1 MYHLL
6 CQILLC
12 ENSSWFFYFLLIYK
26 KKKKKEW
33 KHKAASGL
41 ARNRAKIQTG
51 KALIPALIQGLRK
64 GFISQAIS
72 IVSVIVGIWASARF
86 ANLVAD
92 WVAQYITASEQV
104 IKVVAFALILVVVF
118 IALGLLGRLLENILN
133 FAFLGWLNKLLGVIF
148 SLLKAFLI
156 IGLVILAFNSLNNA
170 FGLVKPE
177 VINDSV
183 LYGPV
188 KNLADTIF
196 PYIKNMLALK

>member
-1 MYHLL
+1 MN
-6 CQILLC
+6 ILDIII
-12 ENSSWFFYFLLIYK
+12 LIC
-26 KKKKKEW
+26 
-33 KHKAASGL
+33 
-41 ARNRAKIQTG
+41 
-51 KALIPALIQGLRK
+51 LIPALIQGLRK

>member
-1 MYHLL
+1 MN
-6 CQILLC
+6 ILDAII
-12 ENSSWFFYFLLIYK
+12 LIC
-26 KKKKKEW
+26 
-33 KHKAASGL
+33 
-41 ARNRAKIQTG
+41 
-51 KALIPALIQGLRK
+51 LIPAIIQGIRK

-72 IVSVIVGIWASARF
+72 IVSVIAGIWASARF
-86 ANLVAD
+86 ANMVSE

-118 IALGLLGRLLENILN
+118 IVLGLLGRVLEKILD
-133 FAFLGWLNKLLGVIF
+133 FAFLGWVNRLLGVIF
-148 SLLKAFLI
+148 SLMKAFLLL
-156 IGLVILAFNSLNNA
+156 GLVILAFNALNNA

-177 VINDSV
+177 IIEDSV

>member
-1 MYHLL
+1 MN
-6 CQILLC
+6 ILDAII
-12 ENSSWFFYFLLIYK
+12 LIC
-26 KKKKKEW
+26 
-33 KHKAASGL
+33 
-41 ARNRAKIQTG
+41 
-51 KALIPALIQGLRK
+51 LIPALIQGLRK

>member
-1 MYHLL
+1 MN
-6 CQILLC
+6 ILDAII
-12 ENSSWFFYFLLIYK
+12 LIC
-26 KKKKKEW
+26 
-33 KHKAASGL
+33 
-41 ARNRAKIQTG
+41 
-51 KALIPALIQGLRK
+51 LIPALIQGLRK

-156 IGLVILAFNSLNNA
+156 IGLIILAFNSLNNA

>member
-1 MYHLL
+1 MN
-6 CQILLC
+6 ILDIII
-12 ENSSWFFYFLLIYK
+12 LIC
-26 KKKKKEW
+26 
-33 KHKAASGL
+33 
-41 ARNRAKIQTG
+41 
-51 KALIPALIQGLRK
+51 LIPALIQGLRK

-156 IGLVILAFNSLNNA
+156 IGLIILAFNSLNNA